1 MELCLREPQSDDA
14 LTEIQHHH
22 RVIQGLWQFKWLNVT
37 GTGNK
42 PNTQMLNL
50 YKQFNGKTEQA
61 AAKYCSAWNALVVLD
76 PGGLWSECLR
86 ELNKKDISG
95 PGRDPDDTTTTN
107 SSYEPS
113 WIWLVP
119 RANIAEM
126 EENEFNESML
136 VEWVKARALMM
147 RWKEELLIVQEEM
160 RRVLAYQQ

>member
-1 MELCLREPQSDDA
+1 MVHLHEPQADDT
-14 LTEIQHHH
+14 LTEIQHHCC
-22 RVIQGLWQFKWLNVT
+22 VIQGLWQFKWLNVS

-50 YKQFNGKTEQA
+50 YKWFNGKTKQA
-61 AAKYCSAWNALVVLD
+61 AAKYHSAWNALAVLD
-76 PGGLWSECLR
+76 PGGLWSEHLR

-113 WIWLVP
+113 WIWLVH

-126 EENEFNESML
+126 EENEFNESTL
-136 VEWVKARALMM
+136 VEWVKARARMM